1 MEQLL
6 DRIAKAPSGAK
17 LGGLA
22 AVVALIT
29 GLNFWLLIMP
39 LNDEI
44 EAQEVEQV
52 KLDKDLAEKQ
62 EIAQNLNE
70 RRREMDLLEQ
80 KLAEALTELPEH
92 KDIEELLAQLND
104 IGKKSNLD
112 ISTVEPQAE
121 SPASFYPRIPIKM
134 VVAGNYH
141 EIAMFLQEVSNLRR
155 IVNVN
160 NIRLSAPEVK
170 NEKVVLK
177 SEFQATTFRFLAQ
190 AQKPKQ
196 TPGTPRAAAPAP
208 QSAGGG
214 D

>member
-17 LGGLA
+17 FGGLA
-22 AVVALIT
+22 AVVVLIT
-29 GLNFWLLIMP
+29 GLNFWLVIMP

-44 EAQEVEQV
+44 EAQEAEQV
-52 KLDKDLAEKQ
+52 RLDKDLAEKQ

-80 KLAEALTELPEH
+80 KLAEALTELPER

-112 ISTVEPQAE
+112 IAAVEPQAE
-121 SPASFYPRIPIKM
+121 QQASFYARIPIKM
-134 VVAGNYH
+134 AVAGNYH

-160 NIRLSAPEVK
+160 NIRLSSPEVK

-196 TPGTPRAAAPAP
+196 TPAASQAAPAP
-208 QSAGGG
+208 APGGG

>member
-6 DRIAKAPSGAK
+6 DRLVKAPTSTK
-17 LGGLA
+17 IGGLVA
-22 AVVALIT
+22 IVAVIT
-29 GLNFWLLIMP
+29 GLNFWLAIMP
-39 LNDEI
+39 LDEQI
-44 EAQEVEQV
+44 AGQEAEQV
-52 KLDKDLAEKQ
+52 RLDRDLAEKQ

-121 SPASFYPRIPIKM
+121 SPASFYARIPIKM
-134 VVAGNYH
+134 VVAGNFH
-141 EIAMFLQEVSNLRR
+141 EIAMFLQEVANMRR

-160 NIRLSAPEVK
+160 NIHLSDPQVK

-190 AQKPKQ
+190 AQNQKK
-196 TPGTPRAAAPAP
+196 TRGAR
-208 QSAGGG
+208 GGG
-214 D
+214 GAP

>member
-6 DRIAKAPSGAK
+6 DRIAKAPTGAK

-22 AVVALIT
+22 AIIAVIS
-29 GLNFWLLIMP
+29 GLNFWMVILP
-39 LNDEI
+39 LDEEI
-44 EAQEVEQV
+44 DAQEARQAQ
-52 KLDKDLAEKQ
+52 LDRDLAEKQ

-70 RRREMDLLEQ
+70 RRREMDVLEQ
-80 KLAEALTELPEH
+80 KLAEALTELPERR
-92 KDIEELLAQLND
+92 DIEELLAQLND

-112 ISTVEPQAE
+112 ISTVEPGGE
-121 SPASFYPRIPIKM
+121 TPASFYARIPIKM

-141 EIAMFLQEVSNLRR
+141 EIAMFLQEVANMRR

-160 NIRLSAPEVK
+160 NIKLSGAQVK

-190 AQKPKQ
+190 AQQPKKTSAQ
-196 TPGTPRAAAPAP
+196 TAPAP
-208 QSAGGG
+208 TGGG
-214 D
+214 GE

>member
-1 MEQLL
+1 MDQLL
-6 DRIAKAPSGAK
+6 DRIAKAPNGAK
-17 LGGLA
+17 FGGLA

-44 EAQEVEQV
+44 EAQETEQV
-52 KLDKDLAEKQ
+52 RLDKDLAEKQ

-80 KLAEALTELPEH
+80 KLAEALTELPER

-112 ISTVEPQAE
+112 IATVEPQGE
-121 SPASFYPRIPIKM
+121 QQASFYARIPIKM

-160 NIRLSAPEVK
+160 NIRLSSPEVK

-190 AQKPKQ
+190 VQKAKQ
-196 TPGTPRAAAPAP
+196 TQGAPRAAAPAP
-208 QSAGGG
+208 ASGGG

>member
-1 MEQLL
+1 MEQLI
-6 DRIAKAPSGAK
+6 DRIMKAPPAVK
-17 LGGLA
+17 YGGLA
-22 AVVALIT
+22 GVIVVLTA
-29 GLNFWLLIMP
+29 LNFFLVISS
-39 LNDEI
+39 I
-44 EAQEVEQV
+44 EDNITKQV
-52 KLDKDLAEKQ
+52 STQRALDIQLAEKQ

-80 KLAEALTELPEH
+80 KLAEALTELPER

-112 ISTVEPQAE
+112 ISTVEPQGE
-121 SPASFYPRIPIKM
+121 QQASFYARIPIKM

-141 EIAMFLQEVSNLRR
+141 EIAMFLQEVANLRR

-160 NIRLSAPEVK
+160 NIRLSTPEVK

-190 AQKPKQ
+190 AQKAKQ
-196 TPGTPRAAAPAP
+196 TPGGPRASAQKQP
-208 QSAGGG
+208 AGGG
-214 D
+214 E

>member
-6 DRIAKAPSGAK
+6 DRIAKAPTGVK
-17 LGGLA
+17 FGGLA
-22 AVVALIT
+22 VIVTLIT

-44 EAQEVEQV
+44 DAQEAEQV
-52 KLDKDLAEKQ
+52 RLDKDLAEKQ

-70 RRREMDLLEQ
+70 RKREMDLLEQ
-80 KLAEALTELPEH
+80 KLAEALTELPER

-112 ISTVEPQAE
+112 IATVEPQAE
-121 SPASFYPRIPIKM
+121 QQASFYARIPIKM

-141 EIAMFLQEVSNLRR
+141 EIAMFLQEVANMRR

-160 NIRLSAPEVK
+160 NITLTDPQLR
-170 NEKVVLK
+170 NEKVMLK
-177 SEFQATTFRFLAQ
+177 STFLATTFRFLESG
-190 AQKPKQ
+190 QKLDPKKK
-196 TPGTPRAAAPAP
+196 
-208 QSAGGG
+208 
-214 D
+214 